1 MKNRTLHFACIS
13 VLFWMSHSSN
23 AATPE
28 INTNT
33 IEKSQSKQK
42 SDISVRVKALNQL
55 LQEQWEYTL
64 KNSPETATVLGD
76 LRYNDRWTEF
86 SKTQIE
92 KDKKS
97 TQNFLKRFEAIDSTG
112 FSATDQ

>member
-1 MKNRTLHFACIS
+1 M
-13 VLFWMSHSSN
+13 
-23 AATPE
+23 
-28 INTNT
+28 
-33 IEKSQSKQK
+33 
-42 SDISVRVKALNQL
+42 KALNQL

-92 KDKKS
+92 KDKKYAKFFK
-97 TQNFLKRFEAIDSTG
+97 TF
-112 FSATDQ
+112 

>member
-1 MKNRTLHFACIS
+1 M
-13 VLFWMSHSSN
+13 
-23 AATPE
+23 
-28 INTNT
+28 
-33 IEKSQSKQK
+33 
-42 SDISVRVKALNQL
+42 KALNQL

-92 KDKKS
+92 KDKKYAK
-97 TQNFLKRFEAIDSTG
+97 FLKRFEAIDSTG
-112 FSATDQ
+112 FSAAKLNKDLMIYQLKKHLKL

>member
-1 MKNRTLHFACIS
+1 
-13 VLFWMSHSSN
+13 SSG
-23 AATPE
+23 AANPE

-64 KNSPETATVLGD
+64 KNNPEIATTLGD
-76 LRYNDRWTEF
+76 LRYNNRWTKF

-92 KDKKS
+92 KDKKT

-112 FSATDQ
+112 

>member
-1 MKNRTLHFACIS
+1 MK
-13 VLFWMSHSSN
+13 V
-23 AATPE
+23 
-28 INTNT
+28 
-33 IEKSQSKQK
+33 
-42 SDISVRVKALNQL
+42 LNQL

-76 LRYNDRWTEF
+76 LRYNNRWTEL
-86 SKTQIE
+86 SKNQIE

-112 FSATDQ
+112 FSVTDQLDKDLMIYQSKETLKNYDLKLYEMPFN

>member
-1 MKNRTLHFACIS
+1 MKNRTLHFAYIS

-23 AATPE
+23 AATPK

-33 IEKSQSKQK
+33 IEKSQSKQN
-42 SDISVRVKALNQL
+42 SNVSVRVKVLNQL

-76 LRYNDRWTEF
+76 LRYNDRWTEL
-86 SKTQIE
+86 SKIRSR
-92 KDKKS
+92 KIKKYAKFFK
-97 TQNFLKRFEAIDSTG
+97 TF
-112 FSATDQ
+112 

>member
-1 MKNRTLHFACIS
+1 M
-13 VLFWMSHSSN
+13 
-23 AATPE
+23 
-28 INTNT
+28 
-33 IEKSQSKQK
+33 
-42 SDISVRVKALNQL
+42 KALNQL

-92 KDKKS
+92 KDKKYAK
-97 TQNFLKRFEAIDSTG
+97 FLKRFEAIDSTG
-112 FSATDQ
+112 FSAADQLNKDLMIYQLKETLKIMI

>member
-1 MKNRTLHFACIS
+1 MKNRTLQLACIS

-23 AATPE
+23 ATTPE
-28 INTNT
+28 INTNA

-76 LRYNDRWTEF
+76 LRYNDRWTEL
-86 SKTQIE
+86 SKIRLR
-92 KDKKS
+92 KIKKL
-97 TQNFLKRFEAIDSTG
+97 LKIF
-112 FSATDQ
+112 